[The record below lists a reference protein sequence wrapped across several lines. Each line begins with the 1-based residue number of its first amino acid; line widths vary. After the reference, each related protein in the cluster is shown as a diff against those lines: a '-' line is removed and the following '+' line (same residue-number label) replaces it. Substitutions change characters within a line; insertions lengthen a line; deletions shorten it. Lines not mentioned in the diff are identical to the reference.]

1 MFLVDK
7 YYHDSNTIT
16 CHQEIL
22 DKLLDT
28 FDSHINVYQDL
39 EKLKKMD
46 KKSFGELM
54 NNLDKGIWRY
64 SNFQH
69 LIVYGPNGTNKHHII
84 NNKRLTSKRVND

>member
-28 FDSHINVYQDL
+28 FDKTLNTISQL
-39 EKLKKMD
+39 LASQPATLKVETAGQPIIK
-46 KKSFGELM
+46 
-54 NNLDKGIWRY
+54 
-64 SNFQH
+64 QT
-69 LIVYGPNGTNKHHII
+69 TNKPVSTKTIVDD
-84 NNKRLTSKRVND
+84 RLVTKKQIRAMFGYNFDFLI

>member
-28 FDSHINVYQDL
+28 FDSHMHVYQDVD
-39 EKLKKMD
+39 KLKNM
-46 KKSFGELM
+46 KKKEFNSLM
-54 NNLDKGIWRY
+54 TNLDRAVWRY

-69 LIVYGPNGTNKHHII
+69 LIVYGNSGCGKEYLINK
-84 NNKRLTSKRVND
+84 LLSKQHTTIY